1 MRKGLINVSEESVSV
16 KKQELMTEGTIWKKI
31 LIFAVP
37 LIIGNLLQQMYS
49 TIDSIIVGHY
59 VGKSALAAV
68 GSSTSIINLLIAFS
82 QGASVGAGVVI
93 SQYMGARDKKSVHSA
108 VHTAAAVA
116 VLLGLFLTLAGVLMS
131 GQLLVWMQTPDDVI
145 NDSTLYLRVY
155 SAGLVFNVVYNMATG
170 IMNAA
175 GNSKRPL
182 IYLGAASVTNIVL
195 DMLFIAVGRMGVEGA
210 AIATDVSQAVSC
222 MLAMIY
228 LFRVDADYRISPK
241 DMHINGHMLSKI
253 IKIGLPTGI
262 QSMVISLSNIIIQ
275 SSVNSFGST
284 QMAGFGAYMKV
295 DGFNILPV
303 LSISMAVTTFVGQNY
318 GAGRIDRVKKGAA
331 VTVVMGLIY
340 TALTGILLLTFSEPI
355 MRLFTDDADI
365 IAAGE
370 LAMKY
375 FCPYYMLLSILNV
388 LAGTVRGA
396 GKSVPPMVILLFAM
410 CVFRVL
416 WIKLVLPH
424 YNTIDVVYMVYPVS
438 WVIGAALMALYTWK
452 GKWLPVKSEA

>member
-1 MRKGLINVSEESVSV
+1 MSEETVSV
-16 KKQELMTEGTIWKKI
+16 KNKELMTEGTIWKKI

-68 GSSTSIINLLIAFS
+68 GSSTSIISLLIAFS

-116 VLLGLFLTLAGVLMS
+116 VLLGLALTAAGVLMS

-145 NDSTLYLRVY
+145 SDSTLYLRIY

-175 GNSKRPL
+175 GNSRRPL

-195 DMLFIAVGRMGVEGA
+195 DMLFIAVGGMGVDGA

-222 MLAMIY
+222 VLAMLY

-262 QSMVISLSNIIIQ
+262 QSMVISLSNVIIQ

-365 IAAGE
+365 VAAGE

-388 LAGTVRGA
+388 LAGTVRGT

-410 CVFRVL
+410 CVFRVF

-452 GKWLPVKSEA
+452 GKWLPARSEA

>member
-131 GQLLVWMQTPDDVI
+131 GQLLVRMQTPDDVI

-195 DMLFIAVGRMGVEGA
+195 DMLLIAVGGMGVEGA

-222 MLAMIY
+222 VLAMIY

-275 SSVNSFGST
+275 SSINSFGST

>member
-93 SQYMGARDKKSVHSA
+93 SQYIGARDKKSVHSA

-131 GQLLVWMQTPDDVI
+131 GQLLVRMQTPDDVI

-195 DMLFIAVGRMGVEGA
+195 DMLFIAVGGMGVEGA

-222 MLAMIY
+222 VLAMIY

-275 SSVNSFGST
+275 SSINSFGST

-340 TALTGILLLTFSEPI
+340 TALTGILMLTFSEPI

-396 GKSVPPMVILLFAM
+396 GKSVPPMVILLFSM

>member
-31 LIFAVP
+31 LVFAVP

-131 GQLLVWMQTPDDVI
+131 GQLLVRMQTPDDVI

-195 DMLFIAVGRMGVEGA
+195 DMLFIAVSGMGVEGA

-222 MLAMIY
+222 VLAMIY

-262 QSMVISLSNIIIQ
+262 QSMVISLSNVIIQ

>member
-31 LIFAVP
+31 LVFAVP

-195 DMLFIAVGRMGVEGA
+195 DMLFIAVGGMGVEGA

-275 SSVNSFGST
+275 SSINSFGST

>member
-131 GQLLVWMQTPDDVI
+131 GQLLVRMQTPDDVI

-195 DMLFIAVGRMGVEGA
+195 DMLFIAVGGMGVDGA

-222 MLAMIY
+222 VLAMIY

-275 SSVNSFGST
+275 SSINSFGST

>member
-1 MRKGLINVSEESVSV
+1 MRKGLINVSEESISV

-82 QGASVGAGVVI
+82 QGASVCAGVVI

-195 DMLFIAVGRMGVEGA
+195 DMLFIAVGGMGVEGA

-275 SSVNSFGST
+275 SSINSFGST

>member
-1 MRKGLINVSEESVSV
+1 MSEESVSV

-195 DMLFIAVGRMGVEGA
+195 DMLFIAVGGMGVEGA

-222 MLAMIY
+222 VLAMIY

-275 SSVNSFGST
+275 SSINSFGST

-340 TALTGILLLTFSEPI
+340 TALTGILMLTFSEPI

-396 GKSVPPMVILLFAM
+396 GKSVPPMVILLFSM

>member
-195 DMLFIAVGRMGVEGA
+195 DMLFIAVGGMGVEGA

-275 SSVNSFGST
+275 SSRNSFGST

>member
-31 LIFAVP
+31 LVFAVP

-131 GQLLVWMQTPDDVI
+131 GQLLVRMQTPDDVI

-195 DMLFIAVGRMGVEGA
+195 DMLFIAVGGMGVEGA

-222 MLAMIY
+222 VLAMIY

-303 LSISMAVTTFVGQNY
+303 LSISMAVTTYVGQNY
-318 GAGRIDRVKKGAA
+318 GAGRIDRVKKGAV

-355 MRLFTDDADI
+355 MRLFTDDTDI

>member
-31 LIFAVP
+31 LVFAVP

-195 DMLFIAVGRMGVEGA
+195 DMLFIAVGGMGVEGA

-222 MLAMIY
+222 VLAMIY

-355 MRLFTDDADI
+355 MRLFTDDTDI

>member
-1 MRKGLINVSEESVSV
+1 MRKGLINVSEESISV

-195 DMLFIAVGRMGVEGA
+195 DMLFIAVGGMGVEGA

-222 MLAMIY
+222 VLAMIY

-275 SSVNSFGST
+275 SSINSFGST

>member
-131 GQLLVWMQTPDDVI
+131 GRLLVWMQTPDDVI
-145 NDSTLYLRVY
+145 NNSTLYLRVY

-195 DMLFIAVGRMGVEGA
+195 DMLFIAVGGMGVEGA

-452 GKWLPVKSEA
+452 GKWLPVKPEA

>member
-31 LIFAVP
+31 LVFAVP

-131 GQLLVWMQTPDDVI
+131 GQLLVRMQTPDDVI

-182 IYLGAASVTNIVL
+182 IYLGVASVTNIVL
-195 DMLFIAVGRMGVEGA
+195 DMLFIAVGGMGVEGA

-222 MLAMIY
+222 VLAMIY

>member
-31 LIFAVP
+31 LIYAVP

-131 GQLLVWMQTPDDVI
+131 GQLLVRMQTPDDVI

-195 DMLFIAVGRMGVEGA
+195 DMLFIAVGGMGVEGA

-228 LFRVDADYRISPK
+228 LFKVDADYRISPK

-275 SSVNSFGST
+275 SSINSFGST

>member
-131 GQLLVWMQTPDDVI
+131 GQLLVRMQTPDDVI

-195 DMLFIAVGRMGVEGA
+195 DMLFIAVGGMGVEGA

-222 MLAMIY
+222 VLAMIY

-275 SSVNSFGST
+275 SSINSFGST

>member
-31 LIFAVP
+31 LVFAVP

-131 GQLLVWMQTPDDVI
+131 GQLLVRMQTPDDVI

-195 DMLFIAVGRMGVEGA
+195 DMLFIAVGGMGVEGA

-222 MLAMIY
+222 VLAMIY

-416 WIKLVLPH
+416 WIKLILPH

>member
-1 MRKGLINVSEESVSV
+1 MRKGLVNVSEESVSV

-31 LIFAVP
+31 LVFAVP

-195 DMLFIAVGRMGVEGA
+195 DMLFIAVSGMGVEGA

-222 MLAMIY
+222 VLAMIY

-262 QSMVISLSNIIIQ
+262 QSMVISLSNVIIQ

-284 QMAGFGAYMKV
+284 QMAGFGAYLKV

>member
-49 TIDSIIVGHY
+49 AIDSIIVGHY

-131 GQLLVWMQTPDDVI
+131 GQLLVRMQTPDDVI

-195 DMLFIAVGRMGVEGA
+195 DMLFIAVGGMGVEGA

-275 SSVNSFGST
+275 SSINSFGST

-331 VTVVMGLIY
+331 VTVLMGLIY

>member
-1 MRKGLINVSEESVSV
+1 MRKGLINVSEESISV

-195 DMLFIAVGRMGVEGA
+195 DMLFIAVGGMGVEGA

-275 SSVNSFGST
+275 SSINSFGST

-355 MRLFTDDADI
+355 MRLFTDDTDI

-438 WVIGAALMALYTWK
+438 WVIGALLMALYTWK

>member
-195 DMLFIAVGRMGVEGA
+195 DMLFIAVGGMGVEGA

-275 SSVNSFGST
+275 SSINSFGST

>member
-1 MRKGLINVSEESVSV
+1 
-16 KKQELMTEGTIWKKI
+16 MTEGAIWKKI
-31 LIFAVP
+31 LVFAVP

-68 GSSTSIINLLIAFS
+68 GSSTSIINLFIAFS

-116 VLLGLFLTLAGVLMS
+116 ALLGLFLTLAGVLMS
-131 GQLLVWMQTPDDVI
+131 GQLLVRMQTPDDVI
-145 NDSTLYLRVY
+145 NVSTLYLRVY

-195 DMLFIAVGRMGVEGA
+195 DMLFIAVGGMGVEGA

-222 MLAMIY
+222 VLAMMY
-228 LFRVDADYRISPK
+228 LFRVDADYRILPK

-262 QSMVISLSNIIIQ
+262 QSMVISLSNVIIQ

-410 CVFRVL
+410 CIFRVL

-452 GKWLPVKSEA
+452 GKWLPAGSYA

>member
-131 GQLLVWMQTPDDVI
+131 GQLLVRMQTPDDVI

-195 DMLFIAVGRMGVEGA
+195 DMLFIAVGGMGVEGA

-228 LFRVDADYRISPK
+228 LFKVDADYRISPK

-275 SSVNSFGST
+275 SSINSFGST

-355 MRLFTDDADI
+355 MRLFTDDTDI

-438 WVIGAALMALYTWK
+438 WVIGALLMALYTWK

>member
-31 LIFAVP
+31 LVFAVP

-131 GQLLVWMQTPDDVI
+131 GQLLVRMQTPDDVI

-195 DMLFIAVGRMGVEGA
+195 DMLFIAVGGMGVEGA

-222 MLAMIY
+222 VLAMIY

>member
-116 VLLGLFLTLAGVLMS
+116 VLLGLFLTLAGVFMS

-195 DMLFIAVGRMGVEGA
+195 DMLFIAVGGMGVEGA

-275 SSVNSFGST
+275 SSINSFGST

-452 GKWLPVKSEA
+452 WKWLPVKSEA

>member
-31 LIFAVP
+31 LVFAVP

-131 GQLLVWMQTPDDVI
+131 GQLLVRMQTPDDVI

-195 DMLFIAVGRMGVEGA
+195 DMLFIAVGGMGVEGA

>member
-31 LIFAVP
+31 LVFAVP

-131 GQLLVWMQTPDDVI
+131 GQLLVRMQTPDDVI

-195 DMLFIAVGRMGVEGA
+195 DMLFIAVGGMGVEGA

-222 MLAMIY
+222 VLAMIY

-275 SSVNSFGST
+275 SSINSFGST

>member
-31 LIFAVP
+31 LVFAVP

-131 GQLLVWMQTPDDVI
+131 GQLLVRMQTPDDVI

-195 DMLFIAVGRMGVEGA
+195 DMLFIAVGGMGVEGA

-222 MLAMIY
+222 VLAMIY

-452 GKWLPVKSEA
+452 GKWLPVKFEA

>member
-93 SQYMGARDKKSVHSA
+93 SQYIGARDKKSVHSA

-131 GQLLVWMQTPDDVI
+131 GQLLVRMQTPDDVI

-195 DMLFIAVGRMGVEGA
+195 DMLFIAVGGMGVEGA

-222 MLAMIY
+222 VLAMIY

-275 SSVNSFGST
+275 SSINSFGST

>member
-131 GQLLVWMQTPDDVI
+131 GQLLVRMQTPDDVI

-195 DMLFIAVGRMGVEGA
+195 DMLFIAVGGMGVEGA

-222 MLAMIY
+222 VLAMIY

-262 QSMVISLSNIIIQ
+262 QSMVISLSNVIIQ

>member
-1 MRKGLINVSEESVSV
+1 MGLINVSEESVSV

-131 GQLLVWMQTPDDVI
+131 GRLLVWMQTPDDVI
-145 NDSTLYLRVY
+145 NNSTLYLRVY

-195 DMLFIAVGRMGVEGA
+195 DMLFIAVGGMGVEGA

-222 MLAMIY
+222 VLAMIY

-275 SSVNSFGST
+275 SSINSFGST

>member
-1 MRKGLINVSEESVSV
+1 MINVSEETVSV
-16 KKQELMTEGTIWKKI
+16 KNKELMTEGTIWKKI

-68 GSSTSIINLLIAFS
+68 GSSTSIISLLIAFS

-116 VLLGLFLTLAGVLMS
+116 VLLGLALTAAGVLMS

-145 NDSTLYLRVY
+145 NDSTLYLRIY

-195 DMLFIAVGRMGVEGA
+195 DMLFIAVGGMGVDGA

-222 MLAMIY
+222 VLAMLY

-241 DMHINGHMLSKI
+241 DMHINGHMLSMI

-262 QSMVISLSNIIIQ
+262 QSMVISLSNVIIQ

-365 IAAGE
+365 VAAGE

-388 LAGTVRGA
+388 LAGTVRGT

-410 CVFRVL
+410 CVFRVF

>member
-31 LIFAVP
+31 LVFAVP

-195 DMLFIAVGRMGVEGA
+195 DMLFIAVGGMGVEGA

-222 MLAMIY
+222 VLAMIY

-275 SSVNSFGST
+275 SSINSFGST

-396 GKSVPPMVILLFAM
+396 GKSVPPMVILLFSM

>member
-131 GQLLVWMQTPDDVI
+131 GQLLVRMQTPDDVI

-195 DMLFIAVGRMGVEGA
+195 DMLFIAVGGMGVEGA

-275 SSVNSFGST
+275 SSINSFGST

>member
-1 MRKGLINVSEESVSV
+1 MSEESVSV

-195 DMLFIAVGRMGVEGA
+195 DMLFIAVGGMGVEGA

-275 SSVNSFGST
+275 SSINSFGST

>member
-16 KKQELMTEGTIWKKI
+16 KNKELMTEGTIWKKI

-116 VLLGLFLTLAGVLMS
+116 VLLGLVLTLAGVLMS

-195 DMLFIAVGRMGVEGA
+195 DMLFIAVGGMGVEGA

-222 MLAMIY
+222 VLAMIY

-262 QSMVISLSNIIIQ
+262 QSMVISLSNVIIQ

-452 GKWLPVKSEA
+452 GKWLPAKSEA

>member
-131 GQLLVWMQTPDDVI
+131 GQLLVRMQTPDDVI

-195 DMLFIAVGRMGVEGA
+195 DMLFIAVGGMGVEGA

-222 MLAMIY
+222 VLAMIY

-355 MRLFTDDADI
+355 MRLFTDDTDI

>member
-195 DMLFIAVGRMGVEGA
+195 DMLFIAVGGMGVEGA